1 MFIGEVQKKGR
12 ARMGRLESIPDY
24 EVVRNKSTTS
34 VSASQEVGDLVS
46 QSTLQEET
54 ERNSAR

>member
-1 MFIGEVQKKGR
+1 
-12 ARMGRLESIPDY
+12 MGRLESILGY

-34 VSASQEVGDLVS
+34 VSASEEVGSFAS